1 MPLMKIV
8 ASINDGFGDTLG
20 YIGIVI
26 IAGTIIGSFLEHSG
40 GVFKLAE
47 AILRFIG
54 KKRIISAMAI
64 LGYIVSIPVF
74 ADSGFV
80 ILSSLNKALSKRAQ
94 ISLAG
99 PAIALGLGLMVSHT
113 LIPPTPGPLAAAS
126 ILNADLGLVIIFGL
140 PVSLVGLIVVIIFA
154 RKHASKTNI
163 DPDPE
168 LSTEEISKRMTTAPP
183 AWKSLLPIVIPI
195 ILIILKSI
203 SDLPSNPFGNGTF
216 KNYIGFIG
224 APAIALI
231 IGVLLAF
238 TLPKKL
244 ESRMLS
250 ATGWVGKALLD
261 AAIIIMI
268 TGAGGVFGRIM
279 QNSGI
284 ADTLGDTL
292 SVVNIGIFLPFIIA
306 SAIKLAQGSSTVAI
320 ITTASILA
328 PLLASF
334 GFDSPMA
341 KALVVVTIGC
351 GSFIASH
358 ANDSLFWVVTQM
370 SGMDV
375 RTGYKLHTLGS
386 ASLGIVT
393 ILVVWLISL
402 FIL

>member
-1 MPLMKIV
+1 
-8 ASINDGFGDTLG
+8 
-20 YIGIVI
+20 
-26 IAGTIIGSFLEHSG
+26 
-40 GVFKLAE
+40 
-47 AILRFIG
+47 
-54 KKRIISAMAI
+54 MAI

-99 PAIALGLGLMVSHT
+99 PAIALALGLMVSHT

-140 PVSLVGLIVVIIFA
+140 PVSLVGLVVVILFA
-154 RKHASKTNI
+154 RKYASKTYI

-168 LSTEEISKRMTTAPP
+168 LSAEEISKRMITAPP

-195 ILIILKSI
+195 VLIISKSI
-203 SDLPSNPFGNGTF
+203 SDLPSNPFGDGTF

-224 APAIALI
+224 TPAIALI

-244 ESRMLS
+244 KSRMLS

-268 TGAGGVFGRIM
+268 TGAGGVFGKVM

-292 SVVNIGIFLPFIIA
+292 SVINIGIFLPFIIA

-328 PLLASF
+328 PLLTSF
-334 GFDSPMA
+334 GFDTPMA

-351 GSFIASH
+351 GSLIASH

-386 ASLGIVT
+386 ASLGVIT
-393 ILVVWLISL
+393 ILAVWLISL